1 MSLINS
7 SNDMTPFDLRER
19 PVRQFLPISMLLWT
33 VSYISTGGP
42 KMKIRKIRM
51 RGLKGPYLV
60 LATHQGPMDYYIVP
74 RLLFPRRANYVSD
87 MEGFANYGK
96 WLYRHG
102 GCIGKRRYTPSVEAL
117 LNMKYVLEE
126 LREPLVIFPE
136 SRHCD
141 AGVTSQFPD
150 NLGALAKYLKVPV
163 VTVTAHGGYLSNPFW
178 DESRT
183 RKVPLS
189 ATIEQIFTAEELEN
203 ASANEVQAAIAA
215 RLQYDEYEWQRKN
228 KIRISEPWR
237 AEGLHLPLY
246 QCPKCR
252 TEGRMQSYRNGIF
265 CESCG
270 VYWEMDE
277 FGSLTDH
284 SDSRTVRIPDWY
296 RWERR
301 NVRRQLTANK
311 YQGIDV
317 PVRVEALPNEKGFV
331 ELGNGR
337 LRHDAEGYT
346 LSLDDMERAS
356 VRALRDVFPL
366 RIPNSRLE
374 STQTEYNYHGKG
386 KCIVLSTAN
395 CCYYVYSDAPEFLV
409 TKLEF
414 AVEESHKSRKCTE

>member
-60 LATHQGPMDYYIVP
+60 MATHQGPMDYYIVP

-150 NLGALAKYLKVPV
+150 NLGALASSGTNPGRGKFLFLPRSSRFLQRRSLRKLRQMKCRPQSQQ
-163 VTVTAHGGYLSNPFW
+163 GSNMT
-178 DESRT
+178 STNGRGRT
-183 RKVPLS
+183 RYEYPSHGVRKGFIYRCIN
-189 ATIEQIFTAEELEN
+189 ARNAEQKGGCRVTGTVFSVRTAESTGRWMNL
-203 ASANEVQAAIAA
+203 AV
-215 RLQYDEYEWQRKN
+215 LQ
-228 KIRISEPWR
+228 II
-237 AEGLHLPLY
+237 
-246 QCPKCR
+246 
-252 TEGRMQSYRNGIF
+252 
-265 CESCG
+265 
-270 VYWEMDE
+270 
-277 FGSLTDH
+277 
-284 SDSRTVRIPDWY
+284 
-296 RWERR
+296 
-301 NVRRQLTANK
+301 LTA
-311 YQGIDV
+311 
-317 PVRVEALPNEKGFV
+317 ALFV
-331 ELGNGR
+331 FLTGTGGSEEMS
-337 LRHDAEGYT
+337 EGSSQRT
-346 LSLDDMERAS
+346 SIRGSTCRS
-356 VRALRDVFPL
+356 VWRRCP
-366 RIPNSRLE
+366 
-374 STQTEYNYHGKG
+374 
-386 KCIVLSTAN
+386 
-395 CCYYVYSDAPEFLV
+395 
-409 TKLEF
+409 TKRG
-414 AVEESHKSRKCTE
+414 S

>member
-1 MSLINS
+1 
-7 SNDMTPFDLRER
+7 
-19 PVRQFLPISMLLWT
+19 MLLWT

-189 ATIEQIFTAEELEN
+189 ATIEQIFTVEELEN
-203 ASANEVQAAIAA
+203 ATADEVQSVIAA
-215 RLQYDEYEWQRKN
+215 RLQYDPSHGVLRGFIYRCIN
-228 KIRISEPWR
+228 ARN
-237 AEGLHLPLY
+237 AEQKGG
-246 QCPKCR
+246 CR
-252 TEGRMQSYRNGIF
+252 VTGTVFSVRTAESTGRWMNLAVLQI
-265 CESCG
+265 
-270 VYWEMDE
+270 
-277 FGSLTDH
+277 
-284 SDSRTVRIPDWY
+284 I
-296 RWERR
+296 
-301 NVRRQLTANK
+301 LTA
-311 YQGIDV
+311 
-317 PVRVEALPNEKGFV
+317 ALFV
-331 ELGNGR
+331 FLTGTGGSEEMS
-337 LRHDAEGYT
+337 EGSSQRT
-346 LSLDDMERAS
+346 SIRGSTCRS
-356 VRALRDVFPL
+356 VWRRCP
-366 RIPNSRLE
+366 
-374 STQTEYNYHGKG
+374 
-386 KCIVLSTAN
+386 
-395 CCYYVYSDAPEFLV
+395 
-409 TKLEF
+409 TKRG
-414 AVEESHKSRKCTE
+414 S

>member
-7 SNDMTPFDLRER
+7 RMDMTPFDLKEK

-189 ATIEQIFTAEELEN
+189 ATIEQIFTTEELEK
-203 ASANEVQAAIAA
+203 ASANEVQCHGVRKGFIYRCIIARNA
-215 RLQYDEYEWQRKN
+215 ELRGGCRVTGTVFSVRTAESTGRWMNLAVLQ
-228 KIRISEPWR
+228 II
-237 AEGLHLPLY
+237 
-246 QCPKCR
+246 
-252 TEGRMQSYRNGIF
+252 
-265 CESCG
+265 
-270 VYWEMDE
+270 
-277 FGSLTDH
+277 
-284 SDSRTVRIPDWY
+284 
-296 RWERR
+296 
-301 NVRRQLTANK
+301 LTA
-311 YQGIDV
+311 
-317 PVRVEALPNEKGFV
+317 ALFV
-331 ELGNGR
+331 FLTGTGGSEEMS
-337 LRHDAEGYT
+337 EGS
-346 LSLDDMERAS
+346 SLQKNIR
-356 VRALRDVFPL
+356 
-366 RIPNSRLE
+366 E
-374 STQTEYNYHGKG
+374 ST
-386 KCIVLSTAN
+386 CRSVWRRF
-395 CCYYVYSDAPEFLV
+395 P
-409 TKLEF
+409 TKRG
-414 AVEESHKSRKCTE
+414 S